1 MRPFVTKFNSITW
14 DLPAGPWHTYA
25 VDFGTPESFQVS
37 AAIDIQAG
45 FRRCRERRRR
55 RLVIHRLYLDV
66 MAKRM
71 LIQEKQQARANLKKD
86 HCTMCIF
93 GAARFVLLLRP
104 QRDTVLDLYE
114 AVADVYKKPGFHLLV
129 GGKRMK
135 QSNRKLYRVGCHAG
149 GIFLVRI
156 CH

>member
-1 MRPFVTKFNSITW
+1 MRPFVKKFNSITW

-25 VDFGTPESFQVS
+25 LDFGTFSSSQVS
-37 AAIDIQAG
+37 AATDIQSG

-71 LIQEKQQARANLKKD
+71 LIREKQQARANLKKD
-86 HCTMCIF
+86 CCTMCIF

-104 QRDTVLDLYE
+104 QRDTVVDFYD
-114 AVADVYKKPGFHLLV
+114 AVAEIYNKPGFYLTV
-129 GGKRMK
+129 QGKRMK
-135 QSNRKLYRVGCHAG
+135 QSKRKLYRVGCHAG
-149 GIFLVRI
+149 GIFMARI